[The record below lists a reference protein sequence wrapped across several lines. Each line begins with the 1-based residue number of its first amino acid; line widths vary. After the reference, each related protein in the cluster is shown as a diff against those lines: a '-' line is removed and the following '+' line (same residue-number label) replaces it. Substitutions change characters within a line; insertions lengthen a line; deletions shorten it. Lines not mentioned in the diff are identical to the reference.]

1 MANTNINLLMYK
13 FNGTVKISLILG
25 CISLLASCGSQV
37 ADTTVATAKTSSLS
51 SAASI
56 TGDSKLL
63 ASLAATYPNG
73 QLPSALKAQAD
84 IALAQNPAALKM
96 VASSALIAN
105 VKASFSSINSNI
117 KPQAITTDT
126 GSYSPVYRIQNNNLP
141 GAYFFTI
148 FDSERYAALSQNPS
162 WKLEGA
168 AFYTSTTAA
177 EGLSPV
183 YRFRN
188 KTNGSYVYTIFEEEY
203 QSLLAN
209 YSATFVLEGVS
220 WYARQSAAA
229 GYTPLYR
236 FRNKTN
242 GTYLFSAYES
252 EKNTIVASYSAIFE
266 FEGVSYY
273 VNTTDTNPDCGEKLP
288 EKTLATLPT
297 SYSTRLL
304 DGNFT
309 NEDQVFLTNTGFV
322 AWRSQPICNNPP
334 CGGFGQTGV
343 SLYNSD
349 TNTLM
354 IRGPSNAA
362 VNVVS
367 LNDSGVVLVSEFTPS
382 PNYQFMEINTLPI
395 AKLWDGI
402 TTTDSVIRL
411 PSLIKHRSGRHTF
424 STPMGGINDGSG
436 RKWAYPN
443 FPSYL
448 DGVKLVNTSATL
460 SLGNFPDAVNHCGTS
475 VSSSHFTRDGLY
487 FSRGTLPLNSIAEK
501 LTADINLY
509 PHLGVSGLTDTKTI
523 FGSVDNEFGM
533 TSGGLL
539 GFIKTAAA
547 ERYYP
552 NVKVVDA
559 NNANTGVGYSAYLPP
574 MPPISYL
581 PLEGQ
586 IMASDGAQALKP
598 RVPSLAAGVENLIP
612 KTINNTGQI
621 VVTTCTPTNEGTCSL
636 IGSKLYL
643 LTPQ

>member
-1 MANTNINLLMYK
+1 METR
-13 FNGTVKISLILG
+13 GG
-25 CISLLASCGSQV
+25 
-37 ADTTVATAKTSSLS
+37 
-51 SAASI
+51 
-56 TGDSKLL
+56 
-63 ASLAATYPNG
+63 
-73 QLPSALKAQAD
+73 
-84 IALAQNPAALKM
+84 
-96 VASSALIAN
+96 
-105 VKASFSSINSNI
+105 
-117 KPQAITTDT
+117 
-126 GSYSPVYRIQNNNLP
+126 
-141 GAYFFTI
+141 
-148 FDSERYAALSQNPS
+148 
-162 WKLEGA
+162 

-297 SYSTRLL
+297 SYSAKLL
-304 DGNFT
+304 DGNFGSDPLL
-309 NEDQVFLTNTGFV
+309 NNTGHV
-322 AWRSQPICNNPP
+322 AWLSQCGFPP
-334 CGGFGQTGV
+334 CAPGQTTAK
-343 SLYNSD
+343 LYNSATD
-349 TNTLM
+349 SILQSPVL
-354 IRGPSNAA
+354 GDY
-362 VNVVS
+362 VNLVS
-367 LNDSGVVLVSEFTPS
+367 LNDAGVSL
-382 PNYQFMEINTLPI
+382 INAGTSMPPYNQNADISTLPF
-395 AKLWDGI
+395 AKLWDGV
-402 TTTDSVIRL
+402 TTTDSVVRA
-411 PSLIKHRSGRHTF
+411 PMRMNHRSGRHTF
-424 STPMGGINDGSG
+424 SLPMGGVTDVSG

-448 DGVKLVNTSATL
+448 DGAKLVNTSATL
-460 SLGNFPDAVNHCGTS
+460 SLGNMPDAVNHCGTA
-475 VSSSHFTRDGLY
+475 VAGSHFTRDGLY
-487 FSRGTLPLNSIAEK
+487 FSRGTLSLNSVGEK
-501 LTADINLY
+501 FSADNTLY
-509 PHLGVSGLTDTKTI
+509 PHIGLSGLTNTKTT

-533 TSGGLL
+533 TSSGLL
-539 GFIKTAAA
+539 GFIKTATA

-552 NVKVVDA
+552 NIKVVDA
-559 NNANTGVGYSAYLPP
+559 NNANTGVGYNTYITP

-598 RVPSLAAGVENLIP
+598 RVPSLATGVENLIP
-612 KTINNTGQI
+612 KAINNNGQI

>member
-1 MANTNINLLMYK
+1 MYK
-13 FNGTVKISLILG
+13 SKNTIKQTLLLG
-25 CISLLASCGSQV
+25 CIALLAACGSQV
-37 ADTTVATAKTSSLS
+37 DDTTSAAAKTSKE
-51 SAASI
+51 SI
-56 TGDSKLL
+56 ALATSNDSKLM
-63 ASLAATYPNG
+63 ASLAVTYPNG
-73 QLPSALKAQAD
+73 QLPAALKAQAD

-105 VKASFSSINSNI
+105 VKASFSSINSKI

-273 VNTTDTNPDCGEKLP
+273 VNTTDTNPGCGEKLP

-297 SYSTRLL
+297 SYSAKLL
-304 DGNFT
+304 DGSFGS
-309 NEDQVFLTNTGFV
+309 DPMLSNTGHV
-322 AWRSQPICNNPP
+322 AWLSQCGFPP
-334 CGGFGQTGV
+334 CGPGQTTAK
-343 SLYNSD
+343 LYSTATD
-349 TNTLM
+349 SILQSPVLGDYVTL
-354 IRGPSNAA
+354 
-362 VNVVS
+362 VS
-367 LNDSGVVLVSEFTPS
+367 LNDAGVAL
-382 PNYQFMEINTLPI
+382 INAGSTMPPYNQNADISTLPF
-395 AKLWDGI
+395 AKLWDGV
-402 TTTDSVIRL
+402 TVTDSVVRAPVRL
-411 PSLIKHRSGRHTF
+411 NQRAGRHTF
-424 STPMGGINDGSG
+424 SMPMGGVNDGSG

-460 SLGNFPDAVNHCGTS
+460 SLGNFPDAVNHCGTA
-475 VSSSHFTRDGLY
+475 VASSHFTRDGLY
-487 FSRGTLPLNSIAEK
+487 FSRGTLSLNSIAEK
-501 LTADINLY
+501 LIADINLY

-586 IMASDGAQALKP
+586 IMTSDGAQALKP

-612 KTINNTGQI
+612 KAINNTGQI